1 MENWFNTKY
10 YHILYNNRD
19 EQEAQLFLNILLAII
34 KPSKTDKF
42 LDIACGNG
50 RHSHYI
56 NSLGFEVQGIDNAD
70 QNIAFANKKSNEN
83 CSFEVFDMRKT
94 YKKQHF
100 DFCLNLFTSFGY
112 FDNEQDNQFAFDA
125 MAENLKPGGNLIFDF
140 MNAKKV
146 IANLV
151 SSEIKKVEEIDFHI
165 NRNFDSKFINKKI
178 SFNDGIDYSYKEKV
192 RALFLNDI
200 SDLMQKSGLK
210 IINIW
215 GDYELNDFDVINS
228 NRLIILAQK

>member
-10 YHILYNNRD
+10 YHLLYKNRD
-19 EQEAQLFLNILLAII
+19 EQEAQLFLNNLFTVIQ
-34 KPSKTDKF
+34 PRKTDKF

-56 NSLGFEVQGIDNAD
+56 NSLGFEIHGIDNAD
-70 QNIAFANKKSNEN
+70 QNILSANKKSNNN
-83 CSFEVFDMRKT
+83 CHFEVFDMRKT
-94 YKKQHF
+94 FKKEQF

-112 FDNEQDNQFAFDA
+112 FDNDEDDLLAFKA
-125 MAENLKPGGNLIFDF
+125 MANNLKKGGKLVFDF

-146 IANLV
+146 INKLV
-151 SSEIKKVEEIDFHI
+151 VSETKKIDHISFNIK
-165 NRNFDSKFINKKI
+165 RNFDSKYITKEI
-178 SFNDGIDYSYKEKV
+178 SFMDDKDYSFKEKV

-200 SDLMQKSGLK
+200 SDLMQKSGLN

-215 GDYELNDFDVINS
+215 GDYELNDFDIINS

>member
-1 MENWFNTKY
+1 MKNWFNTKY

-19 EQEAQLFLNILLAII
+19 EQEAQFFLNNLLAKI

-70 QNIAFANKKSNEN
+70 QNIMLANKKSNEN
-83 CSFEVFDMRKT
+83 CRFEVFDMRKT
-94 YKKQHF
+94 YKKQYF

-125 MAENLKPGGNLIFDF
+125 MAENLKPGGKLIFDF

-151 SSEIKKVEEIDFHI
+151 SSQIKKVEEIDFHI

>member
-1 MENWFNTKY
+1 
-10 YHILYNNRD
+10 
-19 EQEAQLFLNILLAII
+19 
-34 KPSKTDKF
+34 
-42 LDIACGNG
+42 
-50 RHSHYI
+50 
-56 NSLGFEVQGIDNAD
+56 
-70 QNIAFANKKSNEN
+70 
-83 CSFEVFDMRKT
+83 
-94 YKKQHF
+94 
-100 DFCLNLFTSFGY
+100 
-112 FDNEQDNQFAFDA
+112 
-125 MAENLKPGGNLIFDF
+125 

-151 SSEIKKVEEIDFHI
+151 SSQIKKVEEIDFHI

-178 SFNDGIDYSYKEKV
+178 TFNDGIDYSYKEKV

>member
-19 EQEAQLFLNILLAII
+19 EQEAKLFLNNLLAVLQ
-34 KPSKTDKF
+34 PSKNDKF
-42 LDIACGNG
+42 IDVACGNG

-70 QNIAFANKKSNEN
+70 QNIMLANKNSNDN
-83 CSFEVFDMRKT
+83 CHFEVFDMRKS
-94 YKKQHF
+94 YKKNYF

-112 FDNEQDNQFAFDA
+112 FDNEEDNQFAFDA
-125 MAENLKPGGNLIFDF
+125 MAENLKPGGKLIFDF

-151 SSEIKKVEEIDFHI
+151 SSEIKKVEEIEFHI
-165 NRNFDSKFINKKI
+165 NRNFDSKFITKEI
-178 SFNDGIDYSYKEKV
+178 SFTDEKNYSYKEKV

-200 SDLMQKSGLK
+200 SDLMKKSGFN

>member
-19 EQEAQLFLNILLAII
+19 EQEAQFFLNNLLAKI

-70 QNIAFANKKSNEN
+70 QNIVLANKKSNEN
-83 CSFEVFDMRKT
+83 CRFEVFDMRKT
-94 YKKQHF
+94 YKKQYF

-125 MAENLKPGGNLIFDF
+125 MAENLKPGGKLIFDF

-151 SSEIKKVEEIDFHI
+151 SSQIKKVEEIDFHI

-178 SFNDGIDYSYKEKV
+178 SFNDGIDYSFKEKV

-215 GDYELNDFDVINS
+215 GDYELNDFDVMNS

>member
-19 EQEAQLFLNILLAII
+19 EQEAQLFLNILLAKI

-70 QNIAFANKKSNEN
+70 QNIALANEKSNEN
-83 CSFEVFDMRKT
+83 CCFEVFDMRKT

-125 MAENLKPGGNLIFDF
+125 MAENLKPGGKLIFDF

-215 GDYELNDFDVINS
+215 GDYEFNDFDVINS

>member
-19 EQEAQLFLNILLAII
+19 EQEAQLFLNILLAKI

-70 QNIAFANKKSNEN
+70 QNIALANEKSNEN

-125 MAENLKPGGNLIFDF
+125 MAENLKPGGKLIFDF

>member
-19 EQEAQLFLNILLAII
+19 EQEAQLFLNILLAKI

-70 QNIAFANKKSNEN
+70 QNIALANEKSNEN
-83 CSFEVFDMRKT
+83 CCFEVFDMRKT

-125 MAENLKPGGNLIFDF
+125 MAENLKPGGKLIFDF